1 MPQLF
6 LYYLVIVF
14 HDKCLLRKK
23 NETFTKPTINFTV
36 LLALRQV
43 CRCAPLS
50 IISLKTRDKHSH
62 MRMLCTSL
70 PASLIEK
77 QYRVLGMCALIR
89 LITCFYT
96 QYRMCNAIMRNRLK
110 GDLSQNQNFPET
122 FSRKKMCQCPQ
133 HLSLRKYKGC

>member
-1 MPQLF
+1 MFSLNFKKEHSSSYITLSLF
-6 LYYLVIVF
+6 SITNV
-14 HDKCLLRKK
+14 LLRMK

-62 MRMLCTSL
+62 MLMLCTSL

-77 QYRVLGMCALIR
+77 QYCVLGMCALIR

-96 QYRMCNAIMRNRLK
+96 QYRMRNAIMRNRLK
-110 GDLSQNQNFPET
+110 GDLS
-122 FSRKKMCQCPQ
+122 
-133 HLSLRKYKGC
+133 

>member
-1 MPQLF
+1 M
-6 LYYLVIVF
+6 
-14 HDKCLLRKK
+14 K

-62 MRMLCTSL
+62 MLMLCTSL

-77 QYRVLGMCALIR
+77 QYCVLGMCTLIR

-96 QYRMCNAIMRNRLK
+96 QYRMRNAIMRNRLK
-110 GDLSQNQNFPET
+110 GDLS
-122 FSRKKMCQCPQ
+122 
-133 HLSLRKYKGC
+133 